1 MDISL
6 LLYLLVVVA
15 PIGTALH
22 EAGHIIGAKSLNAD
36 RMRLTIGSGTI
47 VSTFVIRKIQ
57 VTIRAIFFL
66 GGLASSE
73 RENTYKPY
81 ELIWIAF
88 CGPLAN
94 GVVAFFLY
102 LFYIAYP
109 SNYLLLL
116 LLFNLW
122 IAIINLVPFRFKEKQ
137 SDGYTIVKVLT
148 DK

>member
-1 MDISL
+1 MNISL

-15 PIGTALH
+15 PIGTVLH

-47 VSTFVIRKIQ
+47 VSTFFIRKIQ

-73 RENTYKPY
+73 RENMYKPY
-81 ELIWIAF
+81 ERIWIAL
-88 CGPLAN
+88 CGPLTN
-94 GVVAFFLY
+94 GVIAFILYFLY
-102 LFYIAYP
+102 KAYP

-116 LLFNLW
+116 ILFNLW

-137 SDGYTIVKVLT
+137 SDGYTIVEVLT
-148 DK
+148 NK